1 MRFKRCG
8 ILLDEAYEMYLDF
21 EFLRFF
27 VFFGRDIFGFWP
39 LWRFLGPS
47 FPAGLGFFDPNYR
60 GNPKPGPLKIEETP
74 SRMAKLGPEIKIA
87 YLKGD

>member
-27 VFFGRDIFGFWP
+27 VFFGRDIFGF
-39 LWRFLGPS
+39 
-47 FPAGLGFFDPNYR
+47 
-60 GNPKPGPLKIEETP
+60 
-74 SRMAKLGPEIKIA
+74 
-87 YLKGD
+87 